1 MKDLSFQCFLFVL
14 PQPLYYMTVE
24 FMKLGGRYASLFY
37 PNPAAI
43 IGWELLIVALYAPFF
58 AQLFFYR
65 RQLDET
71 ASKIKVADVSYEK
84 LAQEYQDKM
93 EDDPL
98 RGSLNQERG
107 FDY

>member
-1 MKDLSFQCFLFVL
+1 MKDLSFQCFLFVV

-37 PNPAAI
+37 PNPATI
-43 IGWELLIVALYAPFF
+43 VGWELLIVVLYAPFF

-71 ASKIKVADVSYEK
+71 ASKIRIGDGAAY
-84 LAQEYQDKM
+84 
-93 EDDPL
+93 
-98 RGSLNQERG
+98 
-107 FDY
+107 